1 MRACVIFNP
10 TACGERARRF
20 KEALKGL
27 APPCELCPTTGPGA
41 ARDLARHAVERGHDV
56 VIAAGGDG
64 TVFEVLNGIADAPD
78 GLARCALGVLPLGT
92 ANVLA
97 HELRMPSSPVVAWE
111 ALMRGKFRQID
122 CGRAEFRDDG
132 GRPQEAHFAVVAGAG
147 LDARAVQ
154 LVDLRL
160 KRRAGKLAYIA
171 AALRAFIIFP
181 DRVRCPLRGAAFEG
195 RAILAG
201 NGRFYAGDIPV
212 FEDGALDSGRLHVR
226 GVSSVTPGVLA
237 RCLVAYLTGRWT
249 LGKRLRADAVEEI
262 RLESEKPVP
271 IHLDGEFAGWL
282 PARFRILPR
291 ALRVLA
297 PA

>member
-132 GRPQEAHFAVVAGAG
+132 R
-147 LDARAVQ
+147 
-154 LVDLRL
+154 
-160 KRRAGKLAYIA
+160 
-171 AALRAFIIFP
+171 
-181 DRVRCPLRGAAFEG
+181 
-195 RAILAG
+195 
-201 NGRFYAGDIPV
+201 
-212 FEDGALDSGRLHVR
+212 
-226 GVSSVTPGVLA
+226 
-237 RCLVAYLTGRWT
+237 
-249 LGKRLRADAVEEI
+249 
-262 RLESEKPVP
+262 
-271 IHLDGEFAGWL
+271 
-282 PARFRILPR
+282 
-291 ALRVLA
+291 
-297 PA
+297 